1 MNTTATM
8 DETIEITEKSPGL
21 YLSEAR
27 VQRGYSQ
34 EYVANKLHLRVRIV
48 ELIETDDYQSM
59 PEPVFIKGYLR
70 AYAKLLDISPDPLIE
85 IYKLN
90 HNVEKKVDKALWQSR
105 RKTNSTAKAVRWVT
119 VLFAA
124 GVLVSI
130 ALWWQ
135 KNKTTTNYTTAQT
148 AFNSE
153 GIKTDIRLTD
163 LSKMQPLL
171 SSTSDLKPA
180 ELNGG

>member
-8 DETIEITEKSPGL
+8 DEALEINEKSPGL

-27 VQRGYSQ
+27 TQRGYSQ

-48 ELIETDDYQSM
+48 DLLEADDYQNM

-70 AYAKLLDISPDPLIE
+70 AYAKLLDIKPDPLIE
-85 IYKLN
+85 IYKRN
-90 HNVEKKVDKALWQSR
+90 YSVEKKIDKALWQSR
-105 RKTNSTAKAVRWVT
+105 RESNKTERAVRWVT
-119 VLFAA
+119 LLFAV

-130 ALWWQ
+130 AIWWQ
-135 KNKTTTNYTTAQT
+135 KNRDTNNYTTTQAE
-148 AFNSE
+148 FNSE
-153 GIKTDIRLTD
+153 SIKTDIRLTD

-171 SSTSDLKPA
+171 SSSSDVKPA
-180 ELNGG
+180 ELKGG